1 MMEYVK
7 LANGVEMPRLG
18 LGTDDIKYLWNVP
31 ASKNRYINKCLKYY
45 KKYYWTNAR
54 ENEYVDILCFAFSQG
69 YRLID
74 TSISYHN
81 EHIIG
86 RAIKES
92 GIPRKEFF
100 VTTRIGNYQQ
110 YNHSVRQ
117 SFMDS
122 LAQLGVDY
130 VDLLQFHWPVPELY
144 LSTWK
149 EMEAFYT
156 DGLTR
161 VIGTA
166 NCHAHHLEK
175 IMDVC
180 KVVPMVNEIEVHPLF
195 TQKHLLNFCKENGIQ
210 VEAYTP
216 LARND
221 NRMLRNRAIQSMM
234 QKYGKSFQQIVL
246 RWHIQND
253 VIPIPRSTNKSR
265 IKDNI
270 NVFDFHLTDEEM
282 ASIDAININ
291 SRLRFDPDNCDF
303 TQL

>member
-7 LANGVEMPRLG
+7 LSNGVMMPKIG
-18 LGTDDIKYLWNVP
+18 LGTDDIKYLWEVP
-31 ASKNRYINKCLKYY
+31 SSSNRYFNKFLKYY
-45 KKYYWTNAR
+45 KKYYWTKAK
-54 ENEYVDILCFAFSQG
+54 EKEYIDILCFAFSQG

-92 GIPRKEFF
+92 GIPREEFF
-100 VTTRIGNYQQ
+100 ITTRIGNHQQ
-110 YNHSVRQ
+110 YNHCVRR

-122 LAQLGVDY
+122 LSQLGVDY

-144 LSTWK
+144 IETWK
-149 EMEAFYT
+149 EMESFYKS
-156 DGLTR
+156 GLAR
-161 VIGTA
+161 VIGSA
-166 NCHAHHLEK
+166 NCHAHHIEK
-175 IMDVC
+175 MISEC
-180 KVVPMVNEIEVHPLF
+180 EVVPMVNEIEVHPLF
-195 TQKHLLNFCKENGIQ
+195 TQKPLIDYCKKNGIQ

-221 NRMLRNRAIQSMM
+221 QRMLRSRTVQAMM
-234 QKYGKSFQQIVL
+234 QKYEKSFQQIVL

-253 VIPIPRSTNKSR
+253 IIPIPRSTNKIR
-265 IKDNI
+265 LKENL
-270 NVFDFHLTDEEM
+270 NVFDFQLTDEEM